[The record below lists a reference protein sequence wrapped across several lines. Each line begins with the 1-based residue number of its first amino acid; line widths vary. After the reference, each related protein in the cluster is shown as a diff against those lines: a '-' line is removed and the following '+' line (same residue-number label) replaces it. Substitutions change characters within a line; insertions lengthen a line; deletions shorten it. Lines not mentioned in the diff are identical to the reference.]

1 MIKVKFIVSDDF
13 HHKFGGDTHQ
23 IEQYIRCNTDPSI
36 SLSTMTLTQ
45 FQKCKDYNKTDFYII
60 TNIDRAADFI
70 QMGLVCKKNNLFNKT
85 FVLPIH
91 HSHEAM
97 NHFNEWRF
105 SKVWPLVNFLG
116 GTLFIEKLKGIY
128 RGGVSKQYC
137 TSISS
142 VFSNYKAHI
151 AAIITKSSGLI
162 CIANGEYENICRDFA
177 VSGLDYFIVR
187 NGVSAEISQYA
198 GKDIKQRYFDVIVC
212 GRVEER
218 KNQIAIIESLQ
229 SYNLRIL
236 FLGGVNHFNKKYA
249 DKFFEK
255 IKGKDNITHI
265 DQVQPADVLK
275 FYGNSKLSLSA
286 SWFEVSSL
294 ADIEAS
300 YCGCFIFSSQNGHS
314 AEIIPDNQI
323 KLVAPDNLEGLGES
337 IISAIKLWEE
347 LPLIKKQP
355 YTWED
360 SSRALVAG
368 LKKYINKN
376 T

>member
-1 MIKVKFIVSDDF
+1 
-13 HHKFGGDTHQ
+13 
-23 IEQYIRCNTDPSI
+23 
-36 SLSTMTLTQ
+36 Q